1 MTRHTHANQSPLKEL
16 SVDAIVELLR
26 GNGMRVTKNRLQ
38 ILDTLLRAE
47 LLKEVEKPEFR
58 KLWQGPNARKANGFD
73 AIMAGADEVD
83 SAVPATIAC

>member
-1 MTRHTHANQSPLKEL
+1 M
-16 SVDAIVELLR
+16 
-26 GNGMRVTKNRLQ
+26 
-38 ILDTLLRAE
+38 